1 MARVYAS
8 PYDAPSVLTTGA
20 PMAAKTPADPSRRN
34 LLRLLAAAAT
44 LPLAHRTSAAPQPKT
59 SSGRPC
65 RIRAITA
72 GVALENP
79 ADVAPIESAMDM
91 LERARERFEGE
102 GYEVQTTR
110 IATNPLVAGM
120 ERAARDAALES
131 LRALDRLVDARGV
144 KLSIGPVLV
153 ADRVDAS
160 LPAWTTE
167 LIRSTRQL
175 NCTVVVA
182 TPDNGARTQAA
193 DTAGR
198 IMASIAAATPKG
210 LGNFRFAAIANVPA
224 GTPFF
229 PAAFHEGAA
238 SLAVGLESAALVQH
252 ALKGADSAAAA
263 TTRVRREL
271 NAALEPVEK
280 MATAFAKEAHRRYLG
295 IDPSPA
301 PGQDRSIGAAL
312 EALTHERFGNAST
325 LEACAAVTAALKA
338 VDVQTC
344 GYAGLM
350 LPVLEDP
357 LLAQRATEGRYGL
370 SDLLLYSSVCGTG
383 LDVVP
388 VPGDTSPQVLARII
402 RDTAALAVKWQKA
415 LSVRLL
421 VIPGKHAGQIASFDD
436 PLLTACRVFSVA

>member
-1 MARVYAS
+1 
-8 PYDAPSVLTTGA
+8 
-20 PMAAKTPADPSRRN
+20 MAAKTPADPSRRD
-34 LLRLLAAAAT
+34 LLRLLGAAAM
-44 LPLAHRTSAAPQPKT
+44 LPLAGRISAAT
-59 SSGRPC
+59 RSAATAGRPC

-72 GVALENP
+72 GVALEHP
-79 ADVAPIESAMDM
+79 GDVGPVESAMDM
-91 LERARERFEGE
+91 LARARQRFEGE

-110 IATNPLVAGM
+110 VATNPLVAGM
-120 ERAARDAALES
+120 QPAARDAALEA

-144 KLSIGPVLV
+144 TLSIGPVLTV
-153 ADRVDAS
+153 DRVDAS

-167 LIRSTRQL
+167 LIRSTRKV

-182 TPDNGARTQAA
+182 TTADGARTQAA
-193 DTAGR
+193 ETAGR
-198 IMASIAAATPKG
+198 VMAAIAAATPGG

-229 PAAFHEGAA
+229 PAAFHEGTP
-238 SLAVGLESAALVQH
+238 SLAVGLESASLVQR
-252 ALKGADSAAAA
+252 ALKNADSAAAA
-263 TTRVRREL
+263 TTRVQREL

-280 MATAFAKEAHRRYLG
+280 IATAFAKEEHRRYLG

-301 PGQDRSIGAAL
+301 PGQDRSIGTAI
-312 EALTHERFGNAST
+312 EALSHARFGSAST

-338 VDVQTC
+338 VDVHTC

-370 SDLLLYSSVCGTG
+370 NDLLLYSSVCGTG

-402 RDTAALAVKWQKA
+402 RDTAALATKWQKA

-421 VIPGKHAGQIASFDD
+421 LVPGKHAGQIASFDD